1 MKTLDNAYDAQ
12 KKEFD
17 DLIDIILAYAKKHG
31 YAYLISV
38 GKYHP
43 EVDKT
48 LIMDSFHEQDD
59 CALPALCQ
67 KLITPGG
74 PIAASLAFSIMNCGS
89 EIFEAEKVSEKDKH

>member
-1 MKTLDNAYDAQ
+1 MNTLDNAYDSQ

-17 DLIDIILAYAKKHG
+17 DLIDMILAYAKKHG

-59 CALPALCQ
+59 CGLPALCQ
-67 KLITPGG
+67 MLVNPGG
-74 PIAASLAFSIMNCGS
+74 PIAASMALAMMGCGA
-89 EIFEAEKVSEKDKH
+89 EIYEAQKINPKNKH